1 MPIDMSLEDAEDKLQ
16 APANAAAADYDDN
29 DDDDDECDGAVPV
42 KRQRTDATPP
52 ECYTS
57 VETDA
62 INKVTRLLCLPFH
75 FDS

>member
-16 APANAAAADYDDN
+16 APANAAAVAASDEDGDDN
-29 DDDDDECDGAVPV
+29 DNDGALPV